1 MTEEKIAELLKIHEL
16 NHHKAQILIQQKA
29 KLRVL
34 ETLCVATH
42 ITNPLY
48 KKEEEMTEYVDSLNL
63 QKRVG
68 ELLAD
73 STMINIQD
81 DRDGSGMW
89 IVTHE
94 TKRGGNKMIATCIED
109 NDGESHVLHEVRQ
122 TIDCVTYSIMLSAE
136 APDLALKIAREIP
149 LTYWKVE

>member
-48 KKEEEMTEYVDSLNL
+48 KKEEEM
-63 QKRVG
+63 
-68 ELLAD
+68 
-73 STMINIQD
+73 
-81 DRDGSGMW
+81 
-89 IVTHE
+89 
-94 TKRGGNKMIATCIED
+94 IATCIED
-109 NDGESHVLHEVRQ
+109 NDNKSHVLHEVRQ
-122 TIDCVTYSIMLSAE
+122 TLDGLSYSITLSAE

-149 LTYWKVE
+149 LTYWKEEV

>member
-1 MTEEKIAELLKIHEL
+1 LAYQRISGGG
-16 NHHKAQILIQQKA
+16 
-29 KLRVL
+29 
-34 ETLCVATH
+34 
-42 ITNPLY
+42 
-48 KKEEEMTEYVDSLNL
+48 EMTEYVHSLNL
-63 QKRVG
+63 QKRLG

-122 TIDCVTYSIMLSAE
+122 TIDCVTYSITLSAE